1 MGHCICFNKHVNN
14 YTSQLVMANFQT
26 ATCGTEWRSKWFWVN
41 EWSLDWQT
49 TTLTQE
55 CPWSAGLFGWSNCLS
70 PNLLELFIIV
80 WLFKVLQL
88 ERHPG
93 IEDGTLSI
101 MADWSST
108 PYGGM
113 CVYYV
118 TSTRQAWS
126 SSAVVFD
133 MAPPQHN
140 QPSRWWWSSQ
150 CFFEQNDK

>member
-1 MGHCICFNKHVNN
+1 M
-14 YTSQLVMANFQT
+14 
-26 ATCGTEWRSKWFWVN
+26 
-41 EWSLDWQT
+41 
-49 TTLTQE
+49 
-55 CPWSAGLFGWSNCLS
+55 
-70 PNLLELFIIV
+70 
-80 WLFKVLQL
+80 LQL

-133 MAPPQHN
+133 MAPPHITN
-140 QPSRWWWSSQ
+140 HLADGEVLSAFLNRMT
-150 CFFEQNDK
+150 NKMM